1 VPVGCYYITSIDK
14 PDIHEQSVRDWIND
28 SIANINYAA
37 GCLFKIRNVN
47 SKWSRAGGTNLDKMA
62 ESFACDLVAKGID
75 TVLLCKHMF
84 DNGALAIEKAFIL
97 WQQGGKGFVKAFFN
111 NADFKPTENKI
122 ISFDAAAL
130 IDYFFT
136 HRIDTITTEPQS
148 EIWISHSLGY
158 SIQLYTPNSFYRDRL
173 TDFIIRQD
181 KVHPKSVWWNMIAEK
196 LGVLKKTTITQ

>member
-1 VPVGCYYITSIDK
+1 
-14 PDIHEQSVRDWIND
+14 
-28 SIANINYAA
+28 
-37 GCLFKIRNVN
+37 
-47 SKWSRAGGTNLDKMA
+47 
-62 ESFACDLVAKGID
+62 
-75 TVLLCKHMF
+75 MF